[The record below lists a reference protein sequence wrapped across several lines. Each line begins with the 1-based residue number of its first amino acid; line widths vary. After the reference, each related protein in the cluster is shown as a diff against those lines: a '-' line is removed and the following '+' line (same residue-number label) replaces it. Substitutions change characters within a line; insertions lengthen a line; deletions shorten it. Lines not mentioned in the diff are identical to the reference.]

1 MQLKMLGNK
10 RPAILFIVN
19 HFNVMIMA
27 ADNLDTDSPCLGTPL
42 ITQISSKGSLMFN
55 TAVGI
60 GQFLKTK

>member
-1 MQLKMLGNK
+1 
-10 RPAILFIVN
+10 
-19 HFNVMIMA
+19 MIMA

-55 TAVGI
+55 TVVGI